1 MTGFCA
7 ENIYHYSD
15 FSSVQC
21 WWNLTTITDSFY
33 TFVKKVST
41 NYNKGHTSA
50 HLYLYNCRP
59 GTQSYLFTIYND
71 RIISL
76 ILSYKHKRNYRASDN
91 WDNQPLP
98 AISSVY
104 WRQKDF
110 FNGIIL
116 MSVCLNIQYGMDIVD
131 RNKFIFMNCYWLLG
145 TLSSSCR
152 SVTVSDLIVGA
163 SDHCIMYEGMTVKP
177 DTVSWCPVPRLQQ

>member
-7 ENIYHYSD
+7 ANIYHYSD

-21 WWNLTTITDSFY
+21 WWNLTTITGSFY
-33 TFVKKVST
+33 LFTEC
-41 NYNKGHTSA
+41 TSYDKDIITSG

-59 GTQSYLFTIYND
+59 GTRSYLFTIYND

-98 AISSVY
+98 AISSFY

-110 FNGIIL
+110 FNGIVL
-116 MSVCLNIQYGMDIVD
+116 MSVCLIL
-131 RNKFIFMNCYWLLG
+131 KTHFI
-145 TLSSSCR
+145 TLC
-152 SVTVSDLIVGA
+152 
-163 SDHCIMYEGMTVKP
+163 
-177 DTVSWCPVPRLQQ
+177 